1 MSNSS
6 QHQPYTITLDDF
18 KDLEPLT
25 AHTGDIT
32 ISSWSATNIPALT
45 SADIITLTGT
55 PYNTYG
61 SGGAGGSGSV
71 TIGNIETVDL
81 SGIESF
87 TSFTSLYKE
96 EFDGRWPEY
105 ERIMDMCKEYPGLE
119 IAYRKFKEVYKMVK
133 EDYDGKQRERRNN
146 R

>member
-1 MSNSS
+1 VNNSS
-6 QHQPYTITLDDF
+6 PEPIYTITLDNTSETSD
-18 KDLEPLT
+18 T
-25 AHTGDIT
+25 IT
-32 ISSWSATNIPALT
+32 VSNWSAENIPALT

-61 SGGAGGSGSV
+61 SGTV

-87 TSFTSLYKE
+87 TSFTNLYKE
-96 EFDGRWPEY
+96 DFDGRFPDY
-105 ERIMDMCKEYPGLE
+105 EKVLDMCKEYPGLE
-119 IAYRKFKEVYKMVK
+119 IAYKKFKEVYKMVK

>member
-1 MSNSS
+1 MNNSS
-6 QHQPYTITLDDF
+6 QEPIYTITLDNTS
-18 KDLEPLT
+18 EPSDT
-25 AHTGDIT
+25 IT
-32 ISSWSATNIPALT
+32 ISNWSAENIPALT

-55 PYNTYG
+55 PYNTY
-61 SGGAGGSGSV
+61 GSGSV

-87 TSFTSLYKE
+87 TSFTNLYKE
-96 EFDGRWPEY
+96 EFDGRFPDY
-105 ERIMDMCKEYPGLE
+105 EKVLDMCKEYPGLE
-119 IAYRKFKEVYKMVK
+119 IAYKKFKEVYKMVK